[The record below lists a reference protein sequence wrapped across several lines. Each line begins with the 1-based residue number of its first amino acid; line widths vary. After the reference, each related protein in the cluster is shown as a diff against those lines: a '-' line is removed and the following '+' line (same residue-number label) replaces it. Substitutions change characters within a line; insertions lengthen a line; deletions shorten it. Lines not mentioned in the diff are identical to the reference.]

1 VCAGLWPVRA
11 AVVRPVFGVVVR
23 PVFGVVVRPVF
34 GVAVPVVPN
43 ASGVVAAGRPVPAV
57 GVPPLGDVVSE
68 RSDEQREPADPEG
81 EQGDPL

>member
-11 AVVRPVFGVVVR
+11 VVVRPAFGVVVVR
-23 PVFGVVVRPVF
+23 PAFGVV
-34 GVAVPVVPN
+34 VPVVPN